1 MENIFGFIKMA
12 NHLQVN
18 DILMELMKRY
28 KELNP
33 EYEVYLF
40 TLPSEDGNERDLQL
54 EQAITMIRNHM

>member
-1 MENIFGFIKMA
+1 MENIIECIKLA
-12 NHLQVN
+12 DHLQVN

-40 TLPSEDGNERDLQL
+40 TLPSEDGNERNLQL